1 MWLTRALPHGVG
13 APRGAA
19 RCPGVLGEARCPPR
33 AAPIRCPATSTAQLQ
48 PEGSPAPA
56 TPVSSCLAR
65 LVPPAPPAL
74 QVTTGTLGD
83 RGGDGWLVPCCGQG
97 AGNWVV
103 PAGAEAARQ
112 RKPPAR
118 RCHAQPGA
126 RVAVW
131 QVVFSH
137 QCFWFFF
144 FKSLQAKQLK

>member
-1 MWLTRALPHGVG
+1 MAHTGS
-13 APRGAA
+13 APWGWSPSRCCKVPG
-19 RCPGVLGEARCPPR
+19 CPGRNSEELGE
-33 AAPIRCPATSTAQLQ
+33 TLQL
-48 PEGSPAPA
+48 EGSPAPA

-74 QVTTGTLGD
+74 QVTTGTRRD
-83 RGGDGWLVPCCGQG
+83 RGGDGWLVPCHGQG
-97 AGNWVV
+97 AGTRVV
-103 PAGAEAARQ
+103 PAGAGAARQ